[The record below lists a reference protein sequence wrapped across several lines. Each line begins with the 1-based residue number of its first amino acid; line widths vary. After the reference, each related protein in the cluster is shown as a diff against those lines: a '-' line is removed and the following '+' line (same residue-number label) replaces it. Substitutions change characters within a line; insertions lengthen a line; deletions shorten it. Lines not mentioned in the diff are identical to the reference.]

1 MAVNLQKGQKI
12 SLEKEAGGT
21 LTSVVMGLG
30 WDVAKKKGLFGFG
43 REQSI
48 DLDASCFI
56 FDDNNNPIDLVYF
69 GQLASRDGSVQHSGD
84 NRTGEGDG
92 DDEQIAVAL
101 NHGDDLSGF
110 ADFNSVQ
117 LNDTHPVLAIPELMR
132 LLIDEHHLGWDA
144 AWWTGR
150 RAKKS
155 PATIS
160 PRKATTPRKS
170 WRRSIAT
177 TANGKCTPSAK
188 TARVQ
193 RRISS
198 CQKSSPTFK
207 PHKAAP
213 AAAFL
218 PTPLRKSHATPSR
231 LPPR

>member
-56 FDDNNNPIDLVYF
+56 FDDNNNHIDLVYF

-101 NHGDDLSGF
+101 NRIPANVKTLVFTVSNYTGQNFSQVENAYCRLVDGQTGKEIARYNLSAQGNHT
-110 ADFNSVQ
+110 AQIMAKVYRHNGEWKMHAIGENSQ
-117 LNDTHPVLAIPELMR
+117 
-132 LLIDEHHLGWDA
+132 G
-144 AWWTGR
+144 
-150 RAKKS
+150 
-155 PATIS
+155 
-160 PRKATTPRKS
+160 
-170 WRRSIAT
+170 
-177 TANGKCTPSAK
+177 
-188 TARVQ
+188 
-193 RRISS
+193 
-198 CQKSSPTFK
+198 
-207 PHKAAP
+207 
-213 AAAFL
+213 
-218 PTPLRKSHATPSR
+218 ATPDLI
-231 LPPR
+231 LPKIVPYL

>member
-101 NHGDDLSGF
+101 NRIPANVKTLVFTVSNYTGQNFSQVENAYCRLVDGQTGKEIARYDLSAQGNHT
-110 ADFNSVQ
+110 AQILAKVYRHNGEWKMHAIGENSQ
-117 LNDTHPVLAIPELMR
+117 
-132 LLIDEHHLGWDA
+132 G
-144 AWWTGR
+144 
-150 RAKKS
+150 
-155 PATIS
+155 
-160 PRKATTPRKS
+160 
-170 WRRSIAT
+170 
-177 TANGKCTPSAK
+177 
-188 TARVQ
+188 
-193 RRISS
+193 
-198 CQKSSPTFK
+198 
-207 PHKAAP
+207 
-213 AAAFL
+213 
-218 PTPLRKSHATPSR
+218 ATPDLI
-231 LPPR
+231 LPKIVPYL